1 MELTQLKYFKAVA
14 EIQHFTKAAD
24 QLHIS
29 QPSLSK
35 AISNLEDELGTNLF
49 EREKKSVYLNEF
61 GQCFYNHVKLI
72 FEQLAEAE
80 LEISD
85 MRLGAHGDVRVAS
98 SFELTEPN
106 PILENSWK
114 FYMDH
119 PQIHFHF
126 YQQSTEQILN
136 LLETRFIDFSL
147 CTKDELNLPQI
158 KWNHLY
164 SEELFLLT
172 GEDSIF
178 SSRTSVKL
186 EELKDENFIIDKI
199 APGKE
204 DSLHHLCRQAGF
216 TPKISFEG
224 NSIKMTGM
232 AVVKGYGISF
242 VSKTRKE
249 RVLASPRTEPWEKKL
264 RFIPIDNDYCIKEI
278 GIAHLTNKRLSAAAS
293 LFLEHILEYFSH
305 RNQDKSAPVITEG

>member
-14 EIQHFTKAAD
+14 ELQHFTNAAE

-35 AISNLEDELGTNLF
+35 AIANLEDELGTNLF
-49 EREKKSVYLNEF
+49 ERDKKSVYLNEF
-61 GQCFYNHVKLI
+61 GKCLYKHVKKV
-72 FEQLAEAE
+72 FDQLAEAE
-80 LEISD
+80 MEIKD
-85 MRLGAHGDVRVAS
+85 MNIGAHGDVRVAS

-172 GEDSIF
+172 AEGSRF
-178 SSRTSVKL
+178 SKRESVRL
-186 EELKDENFIIDKI
+186 EELSNENFIIDKI

-216 TPKISFEG
+216 SPKIAFEG
-224 NSIKMTGM
+224 NSVKMTGQ
-232 AVVKGYGISF
+232 AVVRGYGVSF
-242 VSKTRKE
+242 VSRTRKE
-249 RVLASPRTEPWEKKL
+249 RVLASPRSEDWERKL
-264 RFIPIDNDYCIKEI
+264 LFIPIENDYSIKEI
-278 GIAHLTNKRLSAAAS
+278 GIAHLIDKRLSAAAK
-293 LFLEHILEYFSH
+293 LYLDNLLESFS
-305 RNQDKSAPVITEG
+305 SYTS